1 MEYLYI
7 WVFGNNIIL
16 GMQLKM
22 SHYSVILWFIKFLWT
37 VVLCRHVT
45 IMNVGPSDQE
55 NLQQGIY
62 CDFIISI
69 LWW

>member
-22 SHYSVILWFIKFLWT
+22 SHYSVIL
-37 VVLCRHVT
+37 
-45 IMNVGPSDQE
+45 
-55 NLQQGIY
+55 
-62 CDFIISI
+62 
-69 LWW
+69 